1 MLLKVGSRGEDV
13 KAVQE
18 FLGLAA
24 DGIFGKGTEQA
35 VRDFQKLNGLGADG
49 LVGNGTWAAMGLNDT
64 DATGQEES
72 DAPDIYSKN
81 KVTKGD
87 LEYVE
92 YFMPEDEYKHGPVNY
107 EYLFLHHTAGWHNPY
122 KCVEYWDMD
131 NGTIATEWVMGGP
144 SVKGNDEKYDGE
156 LLQCFPE
163 GNYAWHL
170 GKNGSQHMH
179 VHSVGIE
186 ICNFGYVVNGKT
198 YAGTQVAD
206 SQIVT
211 LKEEFR
217 GHKTWHRYSDKQ
229 IQQLEK
235 WMKFIGERDGIDI
248 RAGLPALIKEKGA
261 AAFEFNEDAYY
272 GKVKGVWTH
281 TNTRKDKFDLFPQ
294 QELLDMLVSL

>member
-35 VRDFQKLNGLGADG
+35 VKDFQSLNGLTADG
-49 LVGNGTWAAMGLNDT
+49 LVGKGTWAAMGLNDT
-64 DATGQEES
+64 DVTGQEES

-144 SVKGNDEKYDGE
+144 SVKGNDERYDGE

-229 IQQLEK
+229 IEQLEK

-272 GKVKGVWTH
+272 GKVKGTWTH

-294 QELLDMLVSL
+294 QELMDMLVSL